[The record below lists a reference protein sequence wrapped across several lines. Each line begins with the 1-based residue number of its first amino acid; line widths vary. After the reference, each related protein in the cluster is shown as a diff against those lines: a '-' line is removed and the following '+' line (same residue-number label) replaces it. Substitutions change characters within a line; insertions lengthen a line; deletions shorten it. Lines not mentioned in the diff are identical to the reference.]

1 MMFFFQKSQKKFR
14 SCVQRSDMNETTK
27 IKMKEKEIK
36 KKEKNTREKKERD
49 AIKALEED
57 ANLETLLLLLLLVVV
72 VYSRRRRSS
81 FSSVSDSFP
90 PRKTP
95 KEENAEIGCVFE
107 ERGGGGRNTRG
118 NDEKNACSFFFG
130 KTKKENWERVVR
142 CHAEIHTR

>member
-57 ANLETLLLLLLLVVV
+57 ANLETLLLLLLVV

>member
-1 MMFFFQKSQKKFR
+1 
-14 SCVQRSDMNETTK
+14 MNETTTNDK
-27 IKMKEKEIK
+27 NERKRNQ

-57 ANLETLLLLLLLVVV
+57 ANLETLLLLVLVL
-72 VYSRRRRSS
+72 VYSRHRRSS